1 MNRLEADV
9 FPVIGH
15 LPIDAV
21 LTTHIWDIML
31 TIETRGTPPD
41 TPDKHLR
48 SRTATGI
55 RAWPVCPIRTLR
67 AQTEQGI

>member
-21 LTTHIWDIML
+21 LTTHIRDIML
-31 TIETRGTPPD
+31 TIETRGASD
-41 TPDKHLR
+41 VAK
-48 SRTATGI
+48 
-55 RAWPVCPIRTLR
+55 RAHQSIGQILPCLNPTLR
-67 AQTEQGI
+67 AKGTRESSI